1 MSAEVLT
8 KVSETTEETY
18 LSGKSP
24 LARGGRFRSIDRVT
38 INYRTVP

>member
-8 KVSETTEETY
+8 KISEPTEETY

-24 LARGGRFRSIDRVT
+24 LARSGRFRSVEGDIG
-38 INYRTVP
+38 